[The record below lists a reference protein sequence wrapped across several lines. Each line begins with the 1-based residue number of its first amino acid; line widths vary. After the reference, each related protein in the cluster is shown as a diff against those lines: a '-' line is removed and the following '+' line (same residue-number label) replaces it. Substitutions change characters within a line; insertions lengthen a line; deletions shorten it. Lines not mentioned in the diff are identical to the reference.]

1 MANHRGSVAICA
13 LGVVTVLMTL
23 GASALIQSLNE
34 ARLSSRSLARRQ
46 ALYLAEAGV
55 DQALI
60 NLRTPADAADD
71 IGSGT
76 LALGTFQVDLPPVSI
91 SPSQWRVT
99 VHGIANADSVHPQHL
114 EVMISVQPQSVF
126 QFGLFADENL
136 DISGSAYA
144 NSFDSRVGPYDE
156 DPSSPT
162 YNAGHEGDVGTNG
175 TSFGDVALG
184 SSVAIDGQVVVGP
197 GVPDPAAIVV
207 GEESATITGVPPLAS
222 QSQSFLLPPVTL
234 PEGLTCLDQTISG
247 GTTQTLTPTGG
258 PLGNGTYCYDDLT
271 IQGNATLTATGFV
284 TVYLTGVLT
293 AQGNSLVGVPD
304 DPTQMLFLLVSAA
317 EASLEQTISGSNVF
331 YGAIYGPEAT
341 INITGNA
348 AIFGSVVAEDV
359 NVTGSAEIHYDEAL
373 ANMTQLVSLYKTSV
387 VSWRELN

>member
-1 MANHRGSVAICA
+1 M
-13 LGVVTVLMTL
+13 
-23 GASALIQSLNE
+23 
-34 ARLSSRSLARRQ
+34 
-46 ALYLAEAGV
+46 
-55 DQALI
+55 
-60 NLRTPADAADD
+60 
-71 IGSGT
+71 
-76 LALGTFQVDLPPVSI
+76 
-91 SPSQWRVT
+91 
-99 VHGIANADSVHPQHL
+99 HGIANADSVHPQHL